1 MTSAHGLP
9 HWNLD
14 GFFPEGKIDIY
25 QALKVLEERFVKFG
39 QVRKS
44 LEGHEPLPA
53 ADFLKFLDQ
62 LEEIH
67 REAQLLAGYASL
79 NFAQDTSDQKVQSL
93 MFKVDS
99 VMAEL
104 ENEVLF
110 FSLWWKDLPDEQAAP
125 LLEAAPRHRY
135 MLTRERDLKKHTL
148 TEAEEK
154 IINLKDLTG
163 CDFLTRLY
171 DTITNAYLYRAEF
184 LPPDQKR
191 DLTREE
197 LMNYVRHHRPEYRAG
212 AYQELYRVYGQAQAT
227 LGQIYQSLTQ
237 DWYYEEV
244 VLRHHA
250 SPIASRNKQND
261 LKDETVESLLR
272 VCQQKAPE
280 VFGRYFKVKAQRL
293 GIPTLRRYDIYA
305 PLKPATKTYTFDQA
319 LKEVDQAFRAFDSE
333 FADLALRVSKSNRLS
348 ALISPGKQSGAFCSS
363 TIPGETPW
371 VLMNYQG
378 HQHDLF
384 TLAHELG
391 HAVHS
396 LLASNLSLFEFHS
409 ALPMAETAS
418 TFGEM
423 LLTEHFRKNC
433 DQSDIESLS
442 FSLLDDAYATVG
454 RQAFFSLFELEA
466 HEMTNQGATVD
477 ELSKAYSQN
486 LQKQFGDSVLVAP
499 EFCHEWAS
507 IPHFFHTPFYVYAY
521 AFGQLLVYSLWNLYQ
536 NEGPSFVP
544 KMKAILAKGGSASP
558 EEILRQANLG
568 PLDDHFWLGGFKV
581 IESFIPKD

>member
-1 MTSAHGLP
+1 MGSGR
-9 HWNLD
+9 
-14 GFFPEGKIDIY
+14 FFPEGKIDLD
-25 QALKVLEERFVKFG
+25 QALKLLEERFVKFG
-39 QVRKS
+39 QVRGR
-44 LEGHEPLPA
+44 LENDQPLA
-53 ADFLKFLDQ
+53 DEDFLKFLAE

-67 REAQLLAGYASL
+67 RAGTLLAGYASL
-79 NFAQDTSDQKVQSL
+79 NFAQDTSDQKAQSL
-93 MFKVDS
+93 MFKVEA
-99 VMAEL
+99 VMAKL

-110 FSLWWKDLPDEQAAP
+110 FSLWWKDLPDEKAAP

-135 MLTRERDLKKHTL
+135 MLTRERDFKKHTL

-163 CDFLTRLY
+163 GDFLTRLY
-171 DTITNAYLYRAEF
+171 DSITNAYVYRPSF
-184 LPPDQKR
+184 LPPGEIR
-191 DLTREE
+191 DLSREE
-197 LMNYVRHHRPEYRAG
+197 LMSYVRDHRPEYRAG
-212 AYQELYRVYGQAQAT
+212 AYQELYRVYEKASAT
-227 LGQIYQSLTQ
+227 LGQLYQNLTL

-244 VLRHHA
+244 VMRHHA
-250 SPIASRNKQND
+250 SPVAARNKRND

-272 VCQQKAPE
+272 VCRKKAPE

-293 GIPTLRRYDIYA
+293 GLDALRRYDIYA
-305 PLKPATKTYTFDQA
+305 PLKPAEKTFTFAQA
-319 LKEVDQAFRAFDSE
+319 LKEVDQAFRAFDAE

-348 ALISPGKQSGAFCSS
+348 ALISPGKQGGAFCSS
-363 TIPGETPW
+363 TVPGDTPW
-371 VLMNYQG
+371 VLMNYEG

-423 LLTEHFRKNC
+423 LLTKHFRET
-433 DQSDIESLS
+433 SDEKDVEALS
-442 FSLLDDAYATVG
+442 FGLLDDAYATVG

-466 HEMTNQGATVD
+466 HRLIKQGATPS
-477 ELSKAYSQN
+477 ELAEAYLEN
-486 LQKQFGDSVLVAP
+486 LKEQFGDAVSLSD
-499 EFCHEWAS
+499 EFRWEWTS

-521 AFGQLLVYSLWNLYQ
+521 SFGQLLVYSLWNLYQ

-544 KMKAILAKGGSASP
+544 KMKAILAKGGSDSP
-558 EEILRQANLG
+558 ERILSQAGLG
-568 PLDDHFWLGGFKV
+568 PLDDDFWLGGFKV
-581 IESFIPKD
+581 IESFIPKA